1 MAIVPVF
8 CDNCR
13 TVFAASGF
21 IAGDARGL
29 SLKKARLGPCP
40 SCGGKGRVP
49 EGVYDF
55 MGDAVRAL
63 GDPAQPPEKL
73 ARLSQI
79 MDEGRSRHASSQEIA
94 RDLEA
99 EAPSLQPVT
108 ETLAE
113 PERDGTRW
121 IALLSTVVSVL
132 QREPASTPDGEGDD
146 AEAERVTR
154 TVVEDLREHPAIA
167 APSERSQGRNGPP
180 PGARQRT
187 GKRKKLAK
195 TFGQGKKRR
204 R

>member
-55 MGDAVRAL
+55 MGDAARAL

-73 ARLSQI
+73 ESLSRI
-79 MDEGRSRHASSQEIA
+79 IEEGRSKRASSQEIA

-132 QREPASTPDGEGDD
+132 QREPVSARDGDGD

-154 TVVEDLREHPAIA
+154 TVVEELREHPAIA
-167 APSERSQGRNGPP
+167 APSERSEGGSAPP
-180 PGARQRT
+180 QGARQRT
-187 GKRKKLAK
+187 GKRKKQAK

>member
-55 MGDAVRAL
+55 MGDAARAL

-73 ARLSQI
+73 ERLSRI
-79 MDEGRSRHASSQEIA
+79 IEEGRSKRTSTQEIA

-132 QREPASTPDGEGDD
+132 QREPASAPDGEGD
-146 AEAERVTR
+146 AEERVTR
-154 TVVEDLREHPAIA
+154 TVVEELREHPAIA
-167 APSERSQGRNGPP
+167 GPSERPQGGDGSPQ
-180 PGARQRT
+180 GARQRT
-187 GKRKKLAK
+187 SKRKKQAK